1 MIVKLILL
9 TTTIVLLC
17 GAKLYYTHCKKCNAW
32 DKLKQGDKVWVVFTN
47 DITGISSA
55 HVTYVVDKMNDKIN
69 LEDDG
74 WVSKKTFF
82 SDLNSKQY
90 IFY

>member
-1 MIVKLILL
+1 MKLILL
-9 TTTIVLLC
+9 TTVIVLLC
-17 GAKLYYTHCKKCNAW
+17 GAKLYYTHYKKCNAW

-47 DITGISSA
+47 DITGISSSHA
-55 HVTYVVDKMNDKIN
+55 TCVISKTDNEIN
-69 LEDDG
+69 LDGDG
-74 WVSKKTFF
+74 WVSKKVFF